1 MCRRLATSSFDASK
15 PPYYPSFLTRVDV
28 RVLLHVALLV
38 ETLAAVGARVGPGV
52 RVDQQV
58 RGQRGRALERLA
70 ALATHEA
77 PVLGVDG
84 AMLVKADRVAEG
96 LLAHVAGVGAR
107 ARVRTSH
114 VHFKSV
120 GRGERLAALGAFVR
134 SRRGRGRGGGGQGR
148 GLRRGES
155 GNREDFRQGRAGQE
169 ETRVRFEETQVVPVE
184 ARVWRGP

>member
-1 MCRRLATSSFDASK
+1 M
-15 PPYYPSFLTRVDV
+15 DV
-28 RVLLHVALLV
+28 RVLFHVALLV
-38 ETLAAVGARVGPGV
+38 EALAAVGARVGAGV

-96 LLAHVAGVGAR
+96 LLAHVTGVGAR

-114 VHFKSV
+114 VHFKAV
-120 GRGERLAALGAFVR
+120 GRGERLAALGALVR
-134 SRRGRGRGGGGQGR
+134 RRRRRGRGR

-155 GNREDFRQGRAGQE
+155 GNREDFRQGRGGQE
-169 ETRVRFEETQVVPVE
+169 ETRVRFEKTQVVLVE
-184 ARVWRGP
+184 TRVWRGP